1 MGMMKLNSILR
12 SFCIAV
18 GLISV
23 DGARGETVIPVE
35 ISQRNLLMSRQDFA
49 APRIDKNFDG
59 NQLQIAGKP
68 YDKGVGVHATSMIPI
83 TIPES
88 LNGKI
93 TVLQGAC
100 GIADSANGGSV
111 EFKVMSGSEVL
122 WSSGKMTH
130 GMPAKSFQV
139 PVTLGMKHIYLLAD
153 ELDNNFN
160 DHACWVDL
168 KWGVNSPA
176 KSKGKKVINAEKYG
190 LQANVLMDQGPALRK
205 AISAL
210 RDSGAKVLQIPKGE
224 YHIYSSDALPMSFHA
239 SNHDQ
244 PAKHAVGI
252 PLVDLRDVTIEGN
265 GAVFVFH
272 GKMIPMLL
280 MDSQNVK
287 VNNLSV
293 DFARAWVTE
302 AKVLSLDDKAVEFSI
317 DEKEYPCV
325 VKDGRLVMVGE
336 DWEGSISCA
345 MAFKKGTKHIAA
357 GTGDIGWNSHVE
369 VTGKKG
375 VYRALWNLKSRG
387 IECGDVLV
395 LRNYSRPHPGCVVYR
410 TKNTIF
416 NNVAIHRSIG
426 MSILVQ
432 RSENF
437 SMNGG
442 GVYIRPNTN
451 RVSAGGVDAT
461 HFSNV
466 KGKVVVKNALFEGM
480 MDDAINV
487 HATCLSVEEI
497 IDAQTIRC
505 QYKHGQAIGFETF
518 LPGEKLQFIK
528 GPTLEPVDVVEV
540 LTVQKKNSRELII
553 QVKGHLPTGVAV
565 GDAIENADYHP
576 EVVFIN
582 NLVRNN
588 RARGALFTTPKK
600 VLVDGN
606 CFDHSSGSAILL
618 AGDAQGWYESGA
630 CRDVTISNNKF
641 INNLT
646 SMYQFTNGIISIC
659 PEVRQLQA
667 QKAYYHRN
675 IVIKNNEFVTFDV
688 PLLSAISARN
698 LSFEGNKVTYN
709 SDYPSWNQSP
719 FILNRCADVRIKD
732 NEVSKTWTAKDCRL
746 LNTDASSVQ
755 VD

>member
-1 MGMMKLNSILR
+1 MMKLSSILR

-18 GLISV
+18 GVVSV
-23 DGARGETVIPVE
+23 DGARGETVIPAE
-35 ISQRNLLMSRQDFA
+35 ISQENLLMSRQDFG
-49 APRIDKNFDG
+49 APCIDKNYDG
-59 NQLQIAGKP
+59 NRLQIAGKS
-68 YDKGVGVHATSMIPI
+68 YDNGVGTHATSMIPI
-83 TIPES
+83 MIPAS
-88 LNGKI
+88 VIGKDA
-93 TVLQGAC
+93 VFHGAC
-100 GIADSANGGSV
+100 GIADTADYASV
-111 EFKVMSGSEVL
+111 DFKVMSGSEVL
-122 WSSGKMTH
+122 WSSGKMTL
-130 GMPAKSFQV
+130 GMPAKKFQI
-139 PVTLGMKHIYLLAD
+139 PINAGMKHIYLLAD
-153 ELDNNFN
+153 ELGSNFG

-168 KWGVNSPA
+168 KWVVNSFA
-176 KSKGKKVINAEKYG
+176 KHEGKEVINAAKYG
-190 LQANVLMDQGPALRK
+190 LKPNVLKDQGPALRK
-205 AISAL
+205 AISVL
-210 RDSGAKVLQIPKGE
+210 RDSSAKVLQIPKGE
-224 YHIYSSDALPMSFHA
+224 YHIYSADALPMSFHA

-252 PLVDLRDVTIEGN
+252 PLVDLQDVTIEGN

-272 GKMIPMLL
+272 GKMVPMLL
-280 MDSQNVK
+280 MDSKNVT

-302 AKVLSLDDKAVEFSI
+302 AKVLGLDDKTVEFSI

-325 VKDGRLVMVGE
+325 VKDGKLVMVGE
-336 DWEGSISCA
+336 DWEAGISCA

-357 GTGDIGWNSHVE
+357 GTGDIGWNSRVE
-369 VTGKKG
+369 VTGEKG
-375 VYRALWNLKSRG
+375 VYKTQWNLKSRG

-395 LRNYSRPHPGCVVYR
+395 LRNFSRPHPGCVVYR
-410 TKNTIF
+410 TKNTVF
-416 NNVAIHRSIG
+416 NKVAIHRSIG

-442 GVYIRPNTN
+442 GVFIRPNTN

-466 KGKVVVKNALFEGM
+466 KGKVVVENALFEGM

-505 QYKHGQAIGFETF
+505 CYKHGQAIGFETF

-528 GPTLEPVDVVEV
+528 GPTLEPADVVEV
-540 LTVQKKNSRELII
+540 QAVQKKNSRELII
-553 QVKGHLPTGVAV
+553 QVKGDLPAGVAV
-565 GDAIENADYHP
+565 GDAVENADYHP
-576 EVVFIN
+576 EVVFKN

-630 CRDVTISNNKF
+630 CRDVMISNNKF

-667 QKAYYHRN
+667 QRAYYHRN
-675 IVIKNNEFVTFDV
+675 VVIKNNEFVTFDV
-688 PLLSAISARN
+688 PLLSAISAQN
-698 LSFEGNKVTYN
+698 LVFEENKVTYN
-709 SDYPSWNQSP
+709 NDYPSWKQVP
-719 FILNRCADVRIKD
+719 FILNRCADVRIKN
-732 NEVSKTWTAKDCRL
+732 NEVSKAWSAKDCRL
-746 LNTDASSVQ
+746 LNTDANSVQ